1 MKQTAK
7 YQNQKEAN
15 KKRFMI
21 IAIIILTVMLVFCM
35 VLMSSLK
42 AKNEQKQQA
51 IMSGNFASVKD
62 ILEYYGCKFIRI
74 KREETEGFKVNIYTQ
89 FKYNLYEDEKSN
101 ENFYNNIINKIA
113 EFLNYNSF
121 QMIDNSKEEPIE
133 IQVICSNKKIE
144 KILINNIE
152 DYFIYMDSQI
162 SLRKYKEI
170 KKTDLFIQ
178 APEVINCIQNNWNSS
193 TQFGSREAI
202 FQDYFVYF
210 DEGIRTRTI
219 DGKIYNIIFEKNY
232 VNSIVNGFTVGTES
246 DIIISKLGLPT
257 FQNEDKTI
265 IGYKSNEIYVFFEK
279 DQISIYRNLQENDY
293 NEFFKL
299 VDNFLKEQNSLLDFM
314 NELTYLWKD
323 YEEYTYGQETVF
335 LSYPNR
341 GIDIKLNYDNTDGIV
356 LYNNIGVGQDV
367 VNRYLEHTEFVAQLQ
382 VDNVYKAEMR
392 RYEKEQNFSKKCAE
406 YQEKFEKEDTR
417 NRGKI
422 YQYYADLDLN
432 ENILSLYFISQNE
445 QFVDCQLRESINS
458 YIWINESLF
467 AYSRRGKGI
476 YYYDL
481 KNQTKGTII
490 AGEEEYKIKSY
501 ANGILKYDEKEVF
514 IQLK

>member
-7 YQNQKEAN
+7 YKNQTEIHKKQRILMAIVILTLILAFCTMLVSSLNAKKEQKE
-15 KKRFMI
+15 
-21 IAIIILTVMLVFCM
+21 
-35 VLMSSLK
+35 
-42 AKNEQKQQA
+42 QA
-51 IMSGNFASVKD
+51 IVSGKFESIKD
-62 ILEYYGCKFIRI
+62 ILEYYGCKYIRI
-74 KREETEGFKVNIYTQ
+74 KEEETEGFKVDIYTE
-89 FKYNLYEDEKSN
+89 FKYDLYEDDKSN
-101 ENFYNNIINKIA
+101 EKFYDNVINKIA

-121 QMIDNSKEEPIE
+121 QMIDTSKEEPIE
-133 IQVICSNKKIE
+133 IQVIGNHKKIE
-144 KILINNIE
+144 KILINGIE

-162 SLRKYKEI
+162 SLREYKEI
-170 KKTDLFIQ
+170 KKTDLVVQ
-178 APEVINCIQNNWNSS
+178 APEIINCIQNNWSS
-193 TQFGSREAI
+193 ATQFGSREAI

-232 VNSIVNGFTVGTES
+232 VNSIINGFTVGTES
-246 DIIISKLGLPT
+246 DIIISKLGTPT
-257 FQNEDKTI
+257 FQNADKSI

-279 DQISIYRNLQENDY
+279 DQISIYRNWQEDGY

-299 VDNFLKEQNSLLDFM
+299 VDEFLEEQYSLLDFM

-323 YEEYTYGQETVF
+323 YEQYTYDQETVF
-335 LSYPNR
+335 LSYPNK
-341 GIDIKLNYDNTDGIV
+341 GIDIKLNYDNTDGII
-356 LYNNIGVGQDV
+356 LYNNIGVNQEI
-367 VNRYLEHTEFVAQLQ
+367 VNQYLEHTEFVAQLQ
-382 VDNVYKAEMR
+382 VDNVYKAEVR

-422 YQYYADLDLN
+422 YQYYADLDAN
-432 ENILSLYFISQNE
+432 EAIISLYFISQNE
-445 QFVDCQLRESINS
+445 QFVDCQLRESVSS
-458 YIWINESLF
+458 YIWMNESVL

-481 KNQTKGTII
+481 KNQTKGTIV
-490 AGEEEYKIKSY
+490 AGDEEYKIKSY
-501 ANGILKYDEKEVF
+501 ENGILKYDEKEVL